1 MQYSYDRRPRHIVAK
16 ESPEKL
22 QAYLQSLKDHLEWLE
37 KVIPQIQSP
46 YSAKGTL
53 SRLFPRVSG
62 AAYMLLTNLLMQ
74 YEVTPKDR
82 KILESG
88 ARDFSKKRVVLRKNK
103 EMEGLAK
110 AAADWRVY
118 YETAKRILDTGEAL
132 GEESKWDAGSFKIVN
147 MGGFPDKVMQE
158 SVRVVKEADQLLRQ
172 KGLGN
177 LCYGDVQVTN
187 SIQKSTR
194 LTAFYLIGKDELYLR
209 GNLKGK
215 TGPAVRSVC
224 HELGH
229 RLYTKH
235 LQGKKAEIKQ
245 IYRIL
250 MNKETDRVRD
260 LMNDESLWPKPGEE
274 YIEGKKKFQVVQ
286 VKYPKVFLKPEGSDG
301 ANPRNWVT
309 LPLSVWVR
317 NKSTD
322 SVSNFVSK
330 YAQKDPEENFC
341 EMLAFWCL
349 NQLPEDQVNMLKG
362 VLSV

>member
-1 MQYSYDRRPRHIVAK
+1 MSYSYDRRPRWAK
-16 ESPEKL
+16 ETTDDLKK
-22 QAYLQSLKDHLEWLE
+22 YLQSLKEHLEWLE
-37 KVIPQIQSP
+37 QVLPQVTSP
-46 YSAKGTL
+46 YSASGTL
-53 SRLFPRVSG
+53 SRLYPRVKG
-62 AAYMLLTNLLMQ
+62 AAYMLMANLLMQ
-74 YEVTPKDR
+74 YEVSPKDR
-82 KILESG
+82 KILEAA
-88 ARDFSKKRVVLRKNK
+88 ARDFSKTRVVLRRGK
-103 EMEGLAK
+103 EMAGLVK
-110 AAADWRVY
+110 AAEVWRLY
-118 YETAKRILDTGEAL
+118 YETAKRILETGQEM

-158 SVRVVKEADQLLRQ
+158 SVRVVKEAEQLLKQ
-172 KGLGN
+172 KGLGK

-194 LTAFYLIGKDELYLR
+194 LIAFYLVNTDELFLR

-229 RLYTKH
+229 RLYKKH
-235 LQGKKAEIKQ
+235 MQSNRAEIAQ

-250 MNKETDRVRD
+250 MNKETDRVRA

-274 YIEGKKKFQVVQ
+274 YIEGKKKFDVLK
-286 VKYPKVFLKPEGSDG
+286 VKYPKVFLKPQGTDG
-301 ANPRNWVT
+301 ANPRNWVE

-317 NKSTD
+317 NKAPD
-322 SVSNFVSK
+322 SVSHFISK

-341 EMLAFWCL
+341 EMLSFWCL

-362 VLSV
+362 IL